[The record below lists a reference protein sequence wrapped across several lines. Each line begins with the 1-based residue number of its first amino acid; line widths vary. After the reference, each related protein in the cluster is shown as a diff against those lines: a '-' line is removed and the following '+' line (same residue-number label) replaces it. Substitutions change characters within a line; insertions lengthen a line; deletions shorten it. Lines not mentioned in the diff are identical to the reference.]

1 MKTHSFYNKL
11 KNNKLKLTTALLFA
25 VLAFT
30 NLQAQEAR
38 DSVRH
43 RFTRLKLEMR
53 ASFDVQHEFA
63 GQNAAGL
70 SDTTHYGFHGQY
82 FNLLLGGEFGKGF
95 SYYFRQRIIANAG
108 ASSFFDNTDFL
119 YLQYQINDN
128 WAIRAGKEAIAN
140 GGFEYDAAPIDV
152 YYAGDY
158 WNNYYCFQLAGSVKF
173 TDKSKRHHLTL
184 QVANSPYVHYMG
196 KGNEWKQGLMAYSLL
211 WSGDFG
217 VFKTL
222 YSVNFFERQR
232 GKFVGCVTLGN
243 RFEVGRWSWYIDYMN
258 RVSRTDALFS
268 SFSVI
273 SRMDVRL
280 GDVNIFAKGGYEQ
293 NMSDHPLVQPVR
305 DCFVA
310 PGQRSAFYG
319 LGVEYHPCGSPAVR
333 LHALLYQ
340 IHYFP
345 EYECVADGR
354 RLTAQVGLTWNI
366 DFLRYF
372 GKRLNSDNL

>member
-1 MKTHSFYNKL
+1 MKINKIKTAIL
-11 KNNKLKLTTALLFA
+11 VAFALFSLTKLTAQD
-25 VLAFT
+25 T
-30 NLQAQEAR
+30 N

-43 RFTRLKLEMR
+43 RFTHLKLEMR
-53 ASFDVQHEFA
+53 AGFDVQHSFSDSGSA
-63 GQNAAGL
+63 SL
-70 SDTTHYGFHGQY
+70 SDTTDYGFNGHY

-95 SYYFRQRIIANAG
+95 SYFFRQRIIANAG
-108 ASSFFDNTDFL
+108 ASTFFDNTDFL
-119 YLQYQINDN
+119 YLQYQINDH

-140 GGFEYDAAPIDV
+140 GGFEYDAAPINV

-173 TDKSKRHHLTL
+173 TDKSQRHHLTL

-196 KGNEWKQGLMAYSLL
+196 KGNEWKQGLLAYSLL

-217 VFKTL
+217 FFKTL
-222 YSVNFFERQR
+222 YSVNFFERKR
-232 GKFVGCVTLGN
+232 GQFVGCVTLGN

-258 RVSRTDALFS
+258 RVSRTDAIFS

-273 SRMDVRL
+273 SRMDVAIKH
-280 GDVNIFAKGGYEQ
+280 VNLFVKGGYEQ
-293 NMSDHPLVQPVR
+293 NMADSPWVSPAK

-310 PGQRSAFYG
+310 AGQRSAFYG
-319 LGVEYHPCGSPAVR
+319 LGVEYHPRGSEAVR

-345 EYECVADGR
+345 VYDGVVSGR
-354 RLTAQVGLTWNI
+354 KLTAQIGLTWNI